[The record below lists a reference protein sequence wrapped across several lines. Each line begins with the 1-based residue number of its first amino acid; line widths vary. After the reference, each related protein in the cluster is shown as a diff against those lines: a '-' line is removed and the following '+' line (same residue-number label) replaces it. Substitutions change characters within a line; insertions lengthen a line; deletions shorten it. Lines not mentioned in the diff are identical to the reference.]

1 MDDGDIRSL
10 IGKLTNV
17 IFFSKLH
24 ERNIT
29 IDLVKEALR
38 ESVGERKE
46 EMQVEDIIDCV
57 CNFYKVSKSDI
68 LSKKKNKE
76 FVEPRQIC
84 MYIITDMMS
93 SLPLGVVGQKMG
105 GKDHATVIYSRD
117 KIAEQ
122 LKTDSKLARDINDI
136 KKMLLKQ

>member
-1 MDDGDIRSL
+1 
-10 IGKLTNV
+10 
-17 IFFSKLH
+17 
-24 ERNIT
+24 
-29 IDLVKEALR
+29 
-38 ESVGERKE
+38 
-46 EMQVEDIIDCV
+46 
-57 CNFYKVSKSDI
+57 
-68 LSKKKNKE
+68 
-76 FVEPRQIC
+76 
-84 MYIITDMMS
+84 MMS